1 MTTSPDFLNR
11 VFVMRLPE
19 PMGAQHSPQFTLQC
33 NLFATPTMQGTAGRG
48 GGGGRGNVWQGTAGT
63 WEGKEGSFEKEDMGD
78 VRMAV
83 LHCIRILTPECAS
96 LSWSALRPPIALM

>member
-48 GGGGRGNVWQGTAGT
+48 GGEGGIG
-63 WEGKEGSFEKEDMGD
+63 
-78 VRMAV
+78 
-83 LHCIRILTPECAS
+83 
-96 LSWSALRPPIALM
+96 